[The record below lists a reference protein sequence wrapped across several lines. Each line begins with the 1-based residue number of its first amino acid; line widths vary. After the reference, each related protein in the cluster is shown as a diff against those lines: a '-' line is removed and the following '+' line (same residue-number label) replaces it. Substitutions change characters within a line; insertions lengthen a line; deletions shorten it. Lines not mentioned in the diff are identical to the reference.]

1 MGIGHCLT
9 VRIQDE
15 SCEVPQAA
23 DKTLTQRL
31 LYLSPARKPVNGP
44 RLVDAAKIQKIHYYK
59 HVYFGNNHQSLMTK
73 SCAFAI
79 SRHYIYF

>member
-1 MGIGHCLT
+1 MPKPTLYAYTRIYTTMDIGHCLT

-31 LYLSPARKPVNGP
+31 LCLSPARKPVNGP

-59 HVYFGNNHQSLMTK
+59 HVYFIQ
-73 SCAFAI
+73 
-79 SRHYIYF
+79 

>member
-1 MGIGHCLT
+1 MVETQYFASLRVYTQTMDIEHCLT

-31 LYLSPARKPVNGP
+31 LCLSPTRKPVNGP
-44 RLVDAAKIQKIHYYK
+44 RKIDTAKVQK
-59 HVYFGNNHQSLMTK
+59 VFQW
-73 SCAFAI
+73 
-79 SRHYIYF
+79 